1 MKFNLFFNPNL
12 WHHLIN
18 RSAPI
23 IFLFGFMKTLLWN
36 QKCLVLILMAVL
48 LTFGMQD
55 TTYGQICQAGMIIEP
70 GKSCTLP
77 NGTDTFSVDASGR
90 GSLEYG
96 FITVEGG
103 IHIRSRKLTL
113 VASKQADGSWEI
125 EEVEGAKPTEI
136 VTEVFDPGSPPIYWT
151 DADTAKIQRANLH
164 GTDVQDLI
172 TTGLG
177 WPSAIALDVAGG
189 KMYWTDWR
197 TRNIQRA
204 NLDGTDVQ
212 DLVTGLDTPTGIA
225 LDVAGGKMYWTDW
238 SAQKIQRANL
248 DGTDVQ
254 DLVTTGLDWPLAIA
268 LDVAGGKMYW
278 IDWGTDK
285 IQCANLDGTN
295 IQDLVTTEYLPAGIA
310 LDVAGGKMYWTDR
323 ISQKIQRA
331 NLDGTDVQDLVTTGP
346 GGPSAI
352 TLDVAGGKMYW
363 TYWEDN
369 LTTYAGKIQRAN
381 LDGTNIQDIFTGLG
395 EPSGIALG
403 ISSPI
408 SQDVNRDGS
417 VNILDLVYVGQHY
430 GETGQSPAD
439 INGDQVVNIEDLIL
453 VAGALGN
460 GVAAPAARSQTLNW
474 LTAEDVKQWL
484 TEAKLSGKKSPAYQR
499 GILMLEHLLAML
511 APKETALLPNYP
523 NPFNPETWI
532 PYHLAH
538 AADVMLTIYD
548 TKGVLVHRLDLGY
561 QMAGFYTD
569 RTKAAY
575 WDGRNANGESIAS
588 GVYFYQLQAKDYS
601 AIRRMVIVK

>member
-238 SAQKIQRANL
+238 SAQKIQRANNL
-248 DGTDVQ
+248 GRHRRTRPRHN
-254 DLVTTGLDWPLAIA
+254 GIGLAIGYRFRCGGRKNV
-268 LDVAGGKMYW
+268 LD
-278 IDWGTDK
+278 
-285 IQCANLDGTN
+285 
-295 IQDLVTTEYLPAGIA
+295 
-310 LDVAGGKMYWTDR
+310 
-323 ISQKIQRA
+323 
-331 NLDGTDVQDLVTTGP
+331 
-346 GGPSAI
+346 
-352 TLDVAGGKMYW
+352 
-363 TYWEDN
+363 
-369 LTTYAGKIQRAN
+369 
-381 LDGTNIQDIFTGLG
+381 
-395 EPSGIALG
+395 
-403 ISSPI
+403 
-408 SQDVNRDGS
+408 
-417 VNILDLVYVGQHY
+417 
-430 GETGQSPAD
+430 
-439 INGDQVVNIEDLIL
+439 
-453 VAGALGN
+453 
-460 GVAAPAARSQTLNW
+460 
-474 LTAEDVKQWL
+474 
-484 TEAKLSGKKSPAYQR
+484 
-499 GILMLEHLLAML
+499 
-511 APKETALLPNYP
+511 
-523 NPFNPETWI
+523 
-532 PYHLAH
+532 
-538 AADVMLTIYD
+538 
-548 TKGVLVHRLDLGY
+548 RLDLAKNPTCEPRRHKHTRPRHNGIS
-561 QMAGFYTD
+561 AGRY
-569 RTKAAY
+569 RLRCG
-575 WDGRNANGESIAS
+575 GR
-588 GVYFYQLQAKDYS
+588 KDVLDVLG
-601 AIRRMVIVK
+601 R